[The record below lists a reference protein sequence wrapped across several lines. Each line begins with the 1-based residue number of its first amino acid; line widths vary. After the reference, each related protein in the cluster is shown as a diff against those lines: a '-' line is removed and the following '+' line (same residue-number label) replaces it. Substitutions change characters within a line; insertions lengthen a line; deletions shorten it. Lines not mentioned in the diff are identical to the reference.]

1 MSAHPRR
8 ENPQTI
14 PELVSEGEQLTD
26 GLHLKKAEQ
35 LDEYARRKL
44 DDGNPQE
51 AFVFFEMSRNC

>member
-35 LDEYARRKL
+35 LDEYARRQL
-44 DDGNPQE
+44 DDGHPQE